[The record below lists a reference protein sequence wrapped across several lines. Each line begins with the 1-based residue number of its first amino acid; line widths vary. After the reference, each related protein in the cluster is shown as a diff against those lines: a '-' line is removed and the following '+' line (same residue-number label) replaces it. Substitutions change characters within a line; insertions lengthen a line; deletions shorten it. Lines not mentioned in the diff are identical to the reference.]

1 MTTPTTPSGP
11 PAGQGVPSAPT
22 SVVGQPGHAP
32 YGYGGYPPA
41 GQGGYGPPAFGGGP
55 GYGMPPTGA
64 MPGYG
69 PPPPAPRR
77 GWIGWL
83 VGGVAL
89 VLVAGVVGAFLLF
102 SGGGTLIA
110 VSTTSAAIPD
120 ADPNGLAAPLV
131 LDGSGKVQSMHVEA
145 SITHPYT
152 CDLTVVL
159 VSPQGTP
166 VTLADPP
173 TCSRSTP
180 DLDINLDSATPGSP
194 LAPVV
199 GQEAGGEWRLQVVDA
214 VGIDQGSLTGWGLTV
229 QTD

>member
-1 MTTPTTPSGP
+1 
-11 PAGQGVPSAPT
+11 
-22 SVVGQPGHAP
+22 
-32 YGYGGYPPA
+32 
-41 GQGGYGPPAFGGGP
+41 
-55 GYGMPPTGA
+55 MPPTGA

-69 PPPPAPRR
+69 PPAPRGR

-89 VLVAGVVGAFLLF
+89 ALVAGVVGAFLLF

-110 VSTTSAAIPD
+110 VSTTGAAIPD
-120 ADPNGLAAPLV
+120 ADPNGLSVPLT
-131 LDGSGKVQSMHVEA
+131 LDGSGTVQSVHVEA

-180 DLDINLDSATPGSP
+180 DLEVNLDSTTPGSP
-194 LAPVV
+194 LAPFV

-229 QTD
+229 QTS